1 MKLNRVTLGIGAAA
15 MLCFSSAF
23 AVPLYDV
30 VVAADGSGD
39 YASIQNAIDHAPTGD
54 SPYVIYIRN
63 GVYQEKLDI
72 TRPNV
77 YLIGQDRDHT
87 IIQAAT
93 ANGTLKPNG
102 KKFGTFG
109 SRTVS
114 VDADGFQARSL
125 TIKNSFDYP
134 ANQAKKDSDP
144 SKIKSPQAV
153 ALLVSNHGD
162 RAEFKDVNLVSYQ
175 DTLYVRAGRSFFD
188 ESRISGNIDFI
199 FGLGTALIK
208 NSDIVARNRADAA
221 PGEPM
226 GYITAPATNI
236 KNPYGLVF
244 KNCNLKKEKGVPANS
259 YGLGRPWHPTT
270 TFADGRYADPNAI
283 GNSTFINCTMDDHI
297 YGWDKMSGHGKDKQT
312 VWFYPKDSRFWE
324 FGSQGQGAKISDE
337 RPQLTQDQAAGYT
350 DQAVL
355 SGWKPVISLAAKSVL
370 KGEVLHNTMAFP
382 AQVTIKDSLGKVVQ
396 TQTDSNGLYQ
406 ANIAGMTA
414 PLLVSVDDHSGQS
427 CLTSSSKRSICAA
440 AVVADVNN
448 DGVTLGNVNP
458 FSDLIVSVLAQNEG
472 LLGPQELT
480 VAKQL
485 PALSHQE
492 WVTANQHFDQAFR
505 SLVSHYGIKGDET
518 LDPVSY
524 SAQYHPVMAALS
536 EQVLHNR
543 GYDTKTGLA
552 KGTTLTDLAFKPLI
566 SLDKNPIYYLNRDQ
580 LTTTEQRLA
589 DAKTRIFIVGDSTA
603 SYYEPDVFP
612 RTGWGQAFNALLN
625 NNPNVM
631 VVNAARSG
639 RSSRDYINGRWL
651 SFLEPRVK
659 PGDYLFIQFS
669 HNDEKC
675 DGSKA
680 GRGPIDV
687 ANLCTYPNNAK
698 GEPQY
703 PAGHPEMSLQVNLE
717 KYLAFAKEH
726 QMHPVF
732 LTSLPRAN
740 KKGLPLNPVQH
751 MTKQNSRNGFAF
763 VGSYTDTVKQTA
775 EKNGVPLID
784 IQKQMIDFADQSG
797 DWKALWLAIN
807 PDKYPYYAG
816 RSGSLTKPDTT
827 HFQLRGAN
835 VVAHTVL
842 QDIQTQPQLKP
853 LANLIGTD
861 TTTTR

>member
-1 MKLNRVTLGIGAAA
+1 MKLNRVTLGIGAAT

-30 VVAADGSGD
+30 VVAPDGSGD
-39 YASIQNAIDHAPTGD
+39 YASIQTAIDHAPDGD

-63 GVYQEKLDI
+63 GVYQEKLEV
-72 TRPNV
+72 TRPNI
-77 YLIGQDRDHT
+77 YLIGQDRDRT
-87 IIQAAT
+87 VIEAAT
-93 ANGTLKPNG
+93 ANGTLRPDG

-114 VDADGFQARSL
+114 IDAKGFQARSL
-125 TIKNSFDYP
+125 TIENSFDYP
-134 ANQAKKDSDP
+134 ANQAKKESDP
-144 SKIKSPQAV
+144 TKIKSPQAV

-162 RAEFKDVNLVSYQ
+162 RAEFKDVSLVSYQ

-188 ESRISGNIDFI
+188 QSKIAGNIDFI

-208 NSDIVARNRADAA
+208 DSDIIARQRSDAA
-221 PGEPM
+221 PGEPL
-226 GYITAPATNI
+226 GYITAPATDI
-236 KNPYGLVF
+236 KTPFGLVF
-244 KNCNLKKEKGVPANS
+244 KNCHLTKEAGVPANS

-283 GNSTFINCTMDDHI
+283 GNSTFIDCTMDDHI
-297 YGWDKMSGHGKDKQT
+297 YGWDKMSGHDKQNQT

-324 FGSQGQGAKISDE
+324 FGSQGKGAKASDE
-337 RPQLTQDQAAGYT
+337 RPQLTQTQAAQYT
-350 DQAVL
+350 DEAVL
-355 SGWKPVISLAAKSVL
+355 SGWQPEISLAAKSEL
-370 KGEVLHNTMAFP
+370 QGEVLHNTMTFP
-382 AQVTIKDSLGKVVQ
+382 AKVTIKDSLGKVVQ
-396 TQTDSNGLYQ
+396 TETDSTGHYQ
-406 ANIAGMTA
+406 ASIAGMTA
-414 PLLVSVDDHSGQS
+414 PLLVSVDDHSGTS

-448 DGVTLGNVNP
+448 NGVTVGNVNP
-458 FSDLIVSVLAQNEG
+458 FSDLIASVLARQEG

-480 VAKQL
+480 EAKQL

-492 WVTANQHFDQAFR
+492 WVKANQHFDQAFH
-505 SLVSHYGIKGDET
+505 SLLSHYGLKGEQA

-524 SAQYHPVMAALS
+524 PAQYHPVMAALAQ
-536 EQVLHNR
+536 QVLHNR

-552 KGTTLTDLAFKPLI
+552 NGTTLTDLAFKPLI
-566 SLDKNPIYYLNRDQ
+566 SLDSNPIYYLDRDQ
-580 LTTTEQRLA
+580 LGSTAQRLA
-589 DAKTRIFIVGDSTA
+589 TAKTRIFIVGDSTA
-603 SYYEPDVFP
+603 SYYEPDAFP
-612 RTGWGQAFNALLN
+612 RTGWGQAFNSLLS

-639 RSSRDYINGRWL
+639 RSSRDYMNGRWL
-651 SFLEPRVK
+651 SLLEQSVK

-675 DGSKA
+675 DASQA

-703 PAGHPEMSLQVNLE
+703 PAGHPEMSLQNNLE

-740 KKGLPLNPVQH
+740 KNGLPLNPVQH
-751 MTKQNSRNGFAF
+751 VTKQNARKGFAF

-784 IQKQMIDFADQSG
+784 IQKQMINLADQSA
-797 DWKALWLAIN
+797 DWKTLWLAIN
-807 PDKYPYYAG
+807 PDKYPYYEG

-835 VVAHTVL
+835 MVAHTVL
-842 QDIQTQPQLKP
+842 QDIQTQPTLKP
-853 LANLIGTD
+853 LATLIGTG